1 MSPPIEIKWFWRRVF
16 TFAFTALNT
25 LGVAVIIAKL
35 SDPSALKWVALGLI
49 SANMVMAL
57 LYIAGAS
64 GTDIARVV
72 AAARSG
78 TEPPDDPP
86 ETPKDGDGA

>member
-1 MSPPIEIKWFWRRVF
+1 MSPPVEVKWLYRRWF
-16 TFAFTALNT
+16 IFAFTALNSI
-25 LGVAVIIAKL
+25 GVGVIIYKL
-35 SDPSALKWVALGLI
+35 SDPTALKWIGLGLI
-49 SANMVMAL
+49 SGNMVMAL

-78 TEPPDDPP
+78 TEPP
-86 ETPKDGDGA
+86 EEKKDEDNAST

>member
-1 MSPPIEIKWFWRRVF
+1 MSPPVEIKWFWRRWFVF
-16 TFAFTALNT
+16 GFTAVNCI
-25 LGVAVIIAKL
+25 GVAAVIWKL
-35 SDPSALKWVALGLI
+35 SDPMALKWVGLGLI
-49 SANMVMAL
+49 SSNMVLAL

-78 TEPPDDPP
+78 TEPPEDKPD
-86 ETPKDGDGA
+86 KDSPNDA